1 VKGWSQTT
9 CGQAVIVLGM
19 TTLIVLAPGFL
30 EPYELMQATSFAAL
44 SMLALSLGFIWG
56 FGGILSFG
64 QAAFFGLGA
73 YSYAVTSINFGD
85 STSAV
90 AVAVAVPGLLAG
102 ALGYFMFY
110 GRISDAY
117 ISVVT
122 LTVTLVLFNLVNS
135 TAGDEYR
142 IGIAALGGFNGMPSV
157 PGLNVPF
164 NASAQLDIEQTWYA
178 VAGFL
183 VLVYTALASFLAS
196 RFGRAVV
203 AIRENEVRAS
213 LLGYD
218 PRSYKLLIFVM
229 GGGIAGLAGAFFT
242 AWGAFV
248 SPTIFGL
255 ALSGEVV
262 VWVMVGGLRSLIGP
276 IFGCSL
282 VKFLVSEVGAQQAIN
297 PNLIL
302 GAVLM
307 VFVLLVPTGL
317 VPLVRDYIL
326 TVILRI
332 KRGPSSIN
340 TTEAVPAEERSA

>member
-1 VKGWSQTT
+1 M
-9 CGQAVIVLGM
+9 I
-19 TTLIVLAPGFL
+19 LAFAPRAL
-30 EPYELMQATSFAAL
+30 EAYELMQVTSFAAL

-73 YSYAVTSINFGD
+73 YTYAVTSINFGD

-90 AVAVAVPGLLAG
+90 ALAVVLPGLLAG

-110 GRISDAY
+110 GGISDAY
-117 ISVVT
+117 VSVVT

-142 IGIAALGGFNGMPSV
+142 IGIAALGGFNGIPSV

-164 NASAQLDIEQTWYA
+164 HPAAMLDIEGTWYA
-178 VAGFL
+178 VAGSL
-183 VLVYTALASFLAS
+183 VLTYTALAGFLAS

-203 AIRENEVRAS
+203 SIRENEIRAS

-218 PRSYKLLIFVM
+218 PRAYKLSIFVM
-229 GGGIAGLAGAFFT
+229 GGGVAGLAGAYFT

-255 ALSGEVV
+255 GLSGEIV
-262 VWVMVGGLRSLIGP
+262 VWVMVGGPRALIGP
-276 IFGCSL
+276 IVGCCL
-282 VKFLVSEVGAQQAIN
+282 IKFLVSEMGAQQAVN

-302 GAVLM
+302 GVVLM
-307 VFVLLVPTGL
+307 AFVLLVPAGL
-317 VPLVRDYIL
+317 VPVIREFVL
-326 TVILRI
+326 TFLARL
-332 KRGPSSIN
+332 KRRS
-340 TTEAVPAEERSA
+340 PAIDVVESAAAEREPL

>member
-1 VKGWSQTT
+1 MAMLV
-9 CGQAVIVLGM
+9 A
-19 TTLIVLAPGFL
+19 LAPGML
-30 EPYELMQATSFAAL
+30 ESYELMQATSFAAL

-73 YSYAVTSINFGD
+73 YTYAVTSINFGD

-90 AVAVAVPGLLAG
+90 ALAVAVPGLLAG

-117 ISVVT
+117 VSVVT

-142 IGIAALGGFNGMPSV
+142 IGIAALGGFNGMPAV

-164 NASAQLDIEQTWYA
+164 NPGAVLDIAQTWYA
-178 VAGFL
+178 VAGSL
-183 VLVYTALASFLAS
+183 VLVYAALASFLAS

-203 AIRENEVRAS
+203 AIRENEARAS

-218 PRSYKLLIFVM
+218 PRAYKLLIFVM
-229 GGGIAGLAGAFFT
+229 GGGVAGLAGAFFT

-255 ALSGEVV
+255 ALSGEIV

-276 IFGCSL
+276 VVGCCL
-282 VKFLVSEVGAQQAIN
+282 VKLLVSEVGAQQAVN
-297 PNLIL
+297 PNLVL
-302 GAVLM
+302 GVVLM

-317 VPLVRDYIL
+317 VPLVREYVQA
-326 TVILRI
+326 VILRVMRGQPSI
-332 KRGPSSIN
+332 K
-340 TTEAVPAEERSA
+340 TAETVAAE